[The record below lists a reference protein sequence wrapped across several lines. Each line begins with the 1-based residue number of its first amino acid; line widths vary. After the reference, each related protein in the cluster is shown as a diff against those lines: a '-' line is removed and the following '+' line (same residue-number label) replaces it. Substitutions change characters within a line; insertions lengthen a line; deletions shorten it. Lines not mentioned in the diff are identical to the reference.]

1 MAAAVRSVSWLMG
14 TLIVKGGGMVGGQ
27 MSTVIAGALGRAFYA
42 TLIVTPVLG
51 ILAVFLPPAMFRA
64 TKVWTLAGLLAGV
77 KWRKDAND
85 AYSLFL

>member
-1 MAAAVRSVSWLMG
+1 
-14 TLIVKGGGMVGGQ
+14 MVGGQ
-27 MSTVIAGALGRAFYA
+27 MSTVIAGALSRR
-42 TLIVTPVLG
+42 
-51 ILAVFLPPAMFRA
+51 ILRNAHRDAGARHPGGFLPPAMFRA